1 MADQKK
7 YYWLKLKRNF
17 FKRHDIQI
25 IEAMPNGKDYVLFY
39 LKLLVESIDHEG
51 ALRFSD
57 TIPYNEQMLS
67 VITGTNIDIVRAAM
81 QLFRELKMVD
91 ILDDSTIY
99 MNEVQALVGC
109 ETKWAEKKRKFRAKE
124 DNVLA
129 LSPACPADVRQE
141 KEIEKELELEKEL
154 EIEIE
159 GKEPAAPAP
168 TPKKRK
174 PDRHKYGEYGWVKL
188 TEAEYARLVKDLGE
202 AETKRCIKYVDESA
216 QGTTNKNGWK
226 DWNLIIRK
234 CHREQWGMNR
244 RQMQGRQTG
253 NPFLEM
259 LEEERGR

>member
-1 MADQKK
+1 MAEKK
-7 YYWLKLKRNF
+7 FYWLRLKRDF

-25 IEAMPNGKDYVLFY
+25 IESMPNGKDYVLFY
-39 LKLLVESIDHEG
+39 LKLMVESIDHDG

-99 MNEVQALVGC
+99 MNEVQALVGA

-124 DNVLA
+124 DNVLP
-129 LSPACPADVRQE
+129 LSPARPLNVRQE
-141 KEIEKELELEKEL
+141 KEIEKEKKK

-159 GKEPAAPAP
+159 DIKADKPPKP
-168 TPKKRK
+168 T
-174 PDRHKYGEYGWVKL
+174 RHKYGEYGKVLLTDEELDKL
-188 TEAEYARLVKDLGE
+188 KSEFPDWQARIERLDSYIAQSGKSYKNHLATIRNWARKDQQERPKG
-202 AETKRCIKYVDESA
+202 
-216 QGTTNKNGWK
+216 NGF
-226 DWNLIIRK
+226 
-234 CHREQWGMNR
+234 QS
-244 RQMQGRQTG
+244 G